1 MRQKH
6 NLVLYID
13 EELVENTRELGFNLS
28 KTFENHL
35 NHLIAQF
42 STVSSGNNFNSTDK
56 NASKWDC
63 PDSYPKGFKYGGIRT
78 QTGSSPTLKFPYQ
91 ARATPQISPNSLFV
105 QPERSE
111 LQMDPYRTTYSY
123 LLTICRLLNE
133 ACAAR
138 AEVEIERTHSAL
150 RKNC

>member
-1 MRQKH
+1 MQIEHESRVH
-6 NLVLYID
+6 A
-13 EELVENTRELGFNLS
+13 LS
-28 KTFENHL
+28 L
-35 NHLIAQF
+35 ALSALLAGGG
-42 STVSSGNNFNSTDK
+42 S
-56 NASKWDC
+56 
-63 PDSYPKGFKYGGIRT
+63 GGIRT

-105 QPERSE
+105 QPERCE
-111 LQMDPYRTTYSY
+111 FQMDPYRTTYSY

-138 AEVEIERTHSAL
+138 AEVEIEGTHSAL